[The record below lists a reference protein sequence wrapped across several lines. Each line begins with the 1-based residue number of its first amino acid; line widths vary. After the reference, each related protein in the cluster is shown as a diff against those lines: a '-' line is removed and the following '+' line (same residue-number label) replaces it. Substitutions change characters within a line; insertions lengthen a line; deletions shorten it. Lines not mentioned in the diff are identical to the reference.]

1 MTQRKAFWIAFGL
14 LIVVAIAIGGLGDKS
29 LGVTYQ
35 NETGQTVIVYPYG
48 RNYPAVKRVLGAGG
62 KQTDNLLGDPQST
75 TQVAR
80 IEAVDE
86 SGNLIYCQSFIFGEL
101 GANGGVI
108 HIRLGESNC

>member
-1 MTQRKAFWIAFGL
+1 VTQRKIFWIGFGL
-14 LIVVAIAIGGLGDKS
+14 LIVVAILIGGLGDKS

-35 NETGQTVIVYPYG
+35 NETGQAVTVYPYG
-48 RNYPAVKRVLGAGG
+48 RDYPGVKRPLGAGG
-62 KQTDNLLGDPQST
+62 QQTDNLLGDPQST

-86 SGNLIYCQSFIFGEL
+86 SGNLIYCHRFIFREL

-108 HIRLGESNC
+108 HIRLGESTC